1 VLVVPG
7 IVGGRIGW
15 NNRAPKKEPA
25 VNDSFDSD
33 TLRLIDGARE
43 VRIETSRDEDA
54 PAHRTTI
61 WVVTMDGS
69 VFVRSVR
76 GGKGRWYREVS
87 ANPAAALHV
96 GNDPIP
102 VRAVPVTDDATI
114 AAVSE
119 AYREKY
125 GRTSPGSTRAM
136 VQPDTLPT
144 TLRLEPDR
152 ERTSPDGGP

>member
-1 VLVVPG
+1 M
-7 IVGGRIGW
+7 
-15 NNRAPKKEPA
+15 NA
-25 VNDSFDSD
+25 SFDTY
-33 TLRLIDGARE
+33 TLRLIDGVRE

-96 GNDPIP
+96 GDDRIP

-144 TLRLEPDR
+144 TLRLEPAR
-152 ERTSPDGGP
+152 EGASPDGGP

>member
-1 VLVVPG
+1 LDG
-7 IVGGRIGW
+7 T
-15 NNRAPKKEPA
+15 KERRKRRPA
-25 VNDSFDSD
+25 VNASFDTD
-33 TLRLIDGARE
+33 TLRLIDGVRE

-96 GNDPIP
+96 GDDRIP

-144 TLRLEPDR
+144 TLRLEPAR
-152 ERTSPDGGP
+152 EGASPDGGP

>member
-1 VLVVPG
+1 LPG
-7 IVGGRIGW
+7 KETTVSGSF
-15 NNRAPKKEPA
+15 AP
-25 VNDSFDSD
+25 D
-33 TLRLIDGARE
+33 TLRLIDEARE
-43 VRIETSRDEDA
+43 VRIETRRDEDA

-61 WVVTMDGS
+61 WVVIVDGS

-87 ANPAAALHV
+87 SNPAAALHV
-96 GNDPIP
+96 GDDHIP
-102 VRAVPVTDDATI
+102 VRAVAVTDDATI

-136 VQPDTLPT
+136 VQPETLPA
-144 TLRLEPDR
+144 TLRLEPA
-152 ERTSPDGGP
+152 

>member
-1 VLVVPG
+1 M
-7 IVGGRIGW
+7 
-15 NNRAPKKEPA
+15 
-25 VNDSFDSD
+25 NDSFDSD

-54 PAHRTTI
+54 PAHRATI
-61 WVVTMDGS
+61 WVVTVDGT

-96 GNDPIP
+96 GHDRIA
-102 VRAVPVTDDATI
+102 VRAVPVTDEAKI
-114 AAVSE
+114 GAVSE

-136 VQPDTLPT
+136 VQPETLPT
-144 TLRLEPDR
+144 TLRLEPA
-152 ERTSPDGGP
+152 

>member
-1 VLVVPG
+1 VT
-7 IVGGRIGW
+7 
-15 NNRAPKKEPA
+15 
-25 VNDSFDSD
+25 DSFAPD
-33 TLRLIDGARE
+33 TLRLIDETRE
-43 VRIETSRDEDA
+43 VRIETRRDEDA

-61 WVVTMDGS
+61 WVVTVDRT

-76 GGKGRWYREVS
+76 GGRGRWYREVS

-96 GNDPIP
+96 GGDRIP

-114 AAVSE
+114 VAVSE

-136 VQPDTLPT
+136 VQPETLPT
-144 TLRLEPDR
+144 TLELEPA
-152 ERTSPDGGP
+152 

>member
-1 VLVVPG
+1 MNG
-7 IVGGRIGW
+7 
-15 NNRAPKKEPA
+15 
-25 VNDSFDSD
+25 SFDSD

-96 GNDPIP
+96 GDDRIP

-144 TLRLEPDR
+144 TLRLEPAR
-152 ERTSPDGGP
+152 EGASPDGGP

>member
-7 IVGGRIGW
+7 IFGGRIGW
-15 NNRAPKKEPA
+15 NYRAPKKEPA

-54 PAHRTTI
+54 PTHRTTI
-61 WVVTMDGS
+61 WVVTVDGT

-152 ERTSPDGGP
+152 EGTSPDGGP

>member
-1 VLVVPG
+1 VD
-7 IVGGRIGW
+7 
-15 NNRAPKKEPA
+15 
-25 VNDSFDSD
+25 DSFDSD
-33 TLRLIDGARE
+33 TLLLIDGARE

-54 PAHRTTI
+54 PTHRTTI
-61 WVVTMDGS
+61 WVVTVDGT

-76 GGKGRWYREVS
+76 GGKGRWYREAS

-96 GNDPIP
+96 GDERIP

-119 AYREKY
+119 AYQEKY

-144 TLRLEPDR
+144 TLRLEPAR
-152 ERTSPDGGP
+152 EGASPDGGP